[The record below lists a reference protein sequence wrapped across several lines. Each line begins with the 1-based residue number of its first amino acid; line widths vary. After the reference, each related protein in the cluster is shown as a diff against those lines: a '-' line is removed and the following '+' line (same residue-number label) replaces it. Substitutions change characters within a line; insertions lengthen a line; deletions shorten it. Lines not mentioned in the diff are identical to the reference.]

1 MRAHLSHEEMN
12 QLSRF
17 LRVEQAL
24 SESCRWHIH
33 DHLSAAG
40 RKRTRG
46 RSEAV
51 LAGGTF
57 GADSAELVAVPDDA
71 FHSSQGPSIRSFP
84 SPVFADVTAAN
95 RLTCWGSFPLSRPF
109 SRAFGQAPV
118 SLQIGG
124 WTRFESSS
132 DLARPIEVHDL
143 CASFPRST
151 TRRDSTFPRG
161 KCGRAAAAIF
171 PPPSP
176 RQARSGTL
184 RVSPLDAFA
193 QGNTPH

>member
-12 QLSRF
+12 QSSRF
-17 LRVEQAL
+17 LGVEQAL
-24 SESCRWHIH
+24 SETCHCLIH
-33 DHLSAAG
+33 ADHYAAG
-40 RKRTRG
+40 WKRDRV

-57 GADSAELVAVPDDA
+57 GAGSAELVAVPDDA

-143 CASFPRST
+143 CASFSRST

-161 KCGRAAAAIF
+161 KCGGSLPLFSRF
-171 PPPSP
+171 PFP

-184 RVSPLDAFA
+184 RVSPRDAFA
-193 QGNTPH
+193 QGNPPH

>member
-12 QLSRF
+12 PFPRF
-17 LRVEQAL
+17 LGVERL
-24 SESCRWHIH
+24 CSERCRWQIH
-33 DHLSAAG
+33 DHLPAPG
-40 RKRTRG
+40 RKGERV

-57 GADSAELVAVPDDA
+57 GADSAEPVAVPDDT

-95 RLTCWGSFPLSRPF
+95 RLTCWGSFPLGRPF
-109 SRAFGQAPV
+109 SRAFGQASV

-151 TRRDSTFPRG
+151 TRWDSTFPRG
-161 KCGRAAAAIF
+161 KCGRAAAAIL

-176 RQARSGTL
+176 RQARSGNSSFF
-184 RVSPLDAFA
+184 RHSAFA
-193 QGNTPH
+193 CPDTSR

>member
-24 SESCRWHIH
+24 SETCRWQIH

-40 RKRTRG
+40 RKRERV

-57 GADSAELVAVPDDA
+57 GAGSAEPVAVPDDA
-71 FHSSQGPSIRSFP
+71 FHSSEGPSIRSFP
-84 SPVFADVTAAN
+84 SPVFADATAAN

-118 SLQIGG
+118 SLKSAAGPA
-124 WTRFESSS
+124 SSPPQTLLDPS
-132 DLARPIEVHDL
+132 RCMTFARHFL
-143 CASFPRST
+143 GQ
-151 TRRDSTFPRG
+151 RRDGIALSLGESAGGPLPLFSRFP
-161 KCGRAAAAIF
+161 F
-171 PPPSP
+171 P

-193 QGNTPH
+193 CPNTSH